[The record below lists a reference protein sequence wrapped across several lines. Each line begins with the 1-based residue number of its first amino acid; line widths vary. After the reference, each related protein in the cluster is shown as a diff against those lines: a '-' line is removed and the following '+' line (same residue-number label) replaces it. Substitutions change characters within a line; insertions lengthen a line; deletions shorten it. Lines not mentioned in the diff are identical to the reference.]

1 MNSQNNQQIDE
12 RQLDKRARRHQY
24 YLEHKE
30 HAAYTNHKYYIEHAQ
45 RLAILRRQKRVQ
57 KSFELNGTIPEKRMS
72 KYDIHSKIIIEPC
85 KGETYSFNVRTQHAE
100 SKNKPRITKLRIRV
114 RDHPIFKPNFRPVMD
129 VENEFNNCVQ
139 PFMNVNNC
147 VQSGVQPFMNVNN
160 CVQSS
165 VQPFMNVNNGFDN
178 CVQPFMN
185 VDNGFNNCVQ
195 PSNGEINVL

>member
-147 VQSGVQPFMNVNN
+147 VQSGVQS
-160 CVQSS
+160 C
-165 VQPFMNVNNGFDN
+165 VQPFMNVNNGFNN

-185 VDNGFNNCVQ
+185 VNNGFNNCVQ
-195 PSNGEINVL
+195 PSNGETNML

>member
-57 KSFELNGTIPEKRMS
+57 KSFELNGIIPEKRMS

-85 KGETYSFNVRTQHAE
+85 KGETYSLNIRKANIE
-100 SKNKPRITKLRIRV
+100 SKNKPKITKLRIRV

-129 VENEFNNCVQ
+129 VENEFNNRVQ

-147 VQSGVQPFMNVNN
+147 VQTG
-160 CVQSS
+160 
-165 VQPFMNVNNGFDN
+165 
-178 CVQPFMN
+178 VQPFMN

-195 PSNGEINVL
+195 LSNGETNML